1 MASSGHAGTVIV
13 NNNNKIGSR
22 NINPSSGGANTEENI
37 SKNGEL

>member
-1 MASSGHAGTVIV
+1 MASPGHAGTVIV

-37 SKNGEL
+37 LKKGEL